1 MLDADIIQQ
10 NEQLYKRLLADSLRQ
25 DKRVSVS
32 FLDARY
38 PEPLYLY
45 VKSVD
50 TEKTIA
56 VRIDG
61 EDKTM
66 RFWDYVDDAYENED
80 GVWDQM
86 TEKGLENFVKKL
98 KKVMDCALDIE
109 FFNKKGITDDY
120 YAGVYDGELTEE
132 IARKI
137 LIKHGKDVKFI
148 YAKVTNFFGDKSY
161 VFDARGNYIQR

>member
-50 TEKTIA
+50 TEKTISL
-56 VRIDG
+56 RFHGDDNTI
-61 EDKTM
+61 
-66 RFWDYVDDAYENED
+66 RFWDYVDGA
-80 GVWDQM
+80 
-86 TEKGLENFVKKL
+86 
-98 KKVMDCALDIE
+98 
-109 FFNKKGITDDY
+109 
-120 YAGVYDGELTEE
+120 
-132 IARKI
+132 
-137 LIKHGKDVKFI
+137 
-148 YAKVTNFFGDKSY
+148 
-161 VFDARGNYIQR
+161 